1 MRVKYPAKVYV
12 LRAAVEIDYVALGLF
27 YTNTEEERSFTLI
40 FNGFMIVF
48 RQTPEEG
55 LAVEMKDIEPE
66 KLPKDVKIKV
76 VPSTYDYH
84 LPAHV
89 RGKMMSWRLHGKP
102 FRRCFYYLQEL
113 VQSLSQR
120 FFSFVPSKDEDKG
133 VNACPFKI
141 KRVNRMKVMK
151 M

>member
-48 RQTPEEG
+48 RQTPQGG

-66 KLPKDVKIKV
+66 KLPEDVKIKV

-84 LPAHV
+84 LPEHV
-89 RGKMMSWRLHGKP
+89 RAKMVSWRLHGKS
-102 FRRCFYYLQEL
+102 FRHCFYYLQLL

-120 FFSFVPSKDEDKG
+120 YFSVVLAEGDEKG
-133 VNACPFKI
+133 VNACPLKI